1 MVKHTVSASG
11 RHYVGR
17 AAVTFRAVSL
27 REYSQGTLSHRD
39 RSLNH
44 GTQCRQKHGSLQ
56 ALGLQA
62 RPTCCNISSSPFATA
77 GRIGHGCRLVST
89 SAMATP
95 YPTQRAFI
103 ALGSNL
109 GDRVAMI
116 EEACREMEARG
127 IKIRRTSS
135 LFETAPMYVVDQGTF
150 LNGACE
156 VSS

>member
-1 MVKHTVSASG
+1 
-11 RHYVGR
+11 
-17 AAVTFRAVSL
+17 
-27 REYSQGTLSHRD
+27 
-39 RSLNH
+39 
-44 GTQCRQKHGSLQ
+44 
-56 ALGLQA
+56 
-62 RPTCCNISSSPFATA
+62 
-77 GRIGHGCRLVST
+77 
-89 SAMATP
+89 MATP